1 MIGRTF
7 LGGKNVRF
15 LHTADWHIGK
25 KLHGYDLLNDQKE
38 SINQIIEIAEK
49 EKVEA
54 IVIAGDLYDRAVPA
68 VEAVELLNQKLIEI
82 NLEKKFPLLAIS
94 GNHDSA
100 SRLATGQPWYRLK
113 NFQLHT
119 KMTQAFEPIEFV
131 DTQFFLLPYFEPM
144 DASFYFQE
152 EIRTIQQAFEKVI
165 PEIKKQFDPHKK
177 HVLVTH
183 FFITGSLRT
192 ESETTIEVGGLNG
205 LSKELF
211 KDFDYTA
218 LGHLHSKN
226 AIRNGKIR
234 YSGSPLKF
242 SLSETNDEKGVFIV
256 DTLTETVDFHS
267 LKPIRDVKVLQASF
281 QELLTPNYYQKLDR
295 TCFWQFEL
303 KDRAII
309 PNMMN
314 QLRSLY
320 PFVLGVQRI
329 NGRNESVKLQEL
341 QKRSGKPEEMLTS
354 FFEDITGDSL
364 TKSQLKW
371 LQEGIQAANDQEVRD

>member
-25 KLHGYDLLNDQKE
+25 KLHGSDLLNDQKE

-165 PEIKKQFDPHKK
+165 P
-177 HVLVTH
+177 
-183 FFITGSLRT
+183 
-192 ESETTIEVGGLNG
+192 
-205 LSKELF
+205 
-211 KDFDYTA
+211 
-218 LGHLHSKN
+218 
-226 AIRNGKIR
+226 
-234 YSGSPLKF
+234 
-242 SLSETNDEKGVFIV
+242 
-256 DTLTETVDFHS
+256 
-267 LKPIRDVKVLQASF
+267 
-281 QELLTPNYYQKLDR
+281 
-295 TCFWQFEL
+295 
-303 KDRAII
+303 
-309 PNMMN
+309 
-314 QLRSLY
+314 
-320 PFVLGVQRI
+320 
-329 NGRNESVKLQEL
+329 
-341 QKRSGKPEEMLTS
+341 
-354 FFEDITGDSL
+354 
-364 TKSQLKW
+364 
-371 LQEGIQAANDQEVRD
+371 

>member
-82 NLEKKFPLLAIS
+82 NLEKKFHLLAIS

-100 SRLATGQPWYRLK
+100 SRLATVQPWYRLK

-256 DTLTETVDFHS
+256 DTLTETVDFHP

-303 KDRAII
+303 KDRDII

>member
-226 AIRNGKIR
+226 AIRDGKIR

-267 LKPIRDVKVLQASF
+267 LKPIRDVKVLEASF

-354 FFEDITGDSL
+354 FFEDVTGDSL
-364 TKSQLKW
+364 TKSQRKW
-371 LQEGIQAANDQEVRD
+371 LQEGIQAANDQEVRG

>member
-256 DTLTETVDFHS
+256 DTLTETVDFHP
-267 LKPIRDVKVLQASF
+267 LKPIRDVKVLESSF

>member
-256 DTLTETVDFHS
+256 DTLTETVDFHP